1 MTGADFGGFILGLVV
16 VAIVAAIVVWLFHW
30 LYLRSS
36 KERAFVRT
44 GMGGQ
49 KVVMNGGA
57 FVLPIVHDV
66 IPVNMNTLRLEVSRG
81 RDKALITRDRMRVDV
96 VSEFYVRVQ
105 AAAAAIASAAQT
117 LGQRTTQPEALKE
130 LLEGKFVDALRTVA
144 AEMTMEELHE
154 KRGEYIRRVRGT
166 VAENLLQN
174 GLELESASLTQLDQT
189 AMEFF
194 NPSNAFDAEGLTRLT
209 EQIERRKK
217 IRNDI
222 EQDTMIQIRNKNLE
236 TEKLSLDIDR
246 EAESARLAQE
256 REIEIARAGQRA
268 ELARERAEKQQ
279 LAERAEITARE
290 QIERARVETD
300 RVLEGQRI
308 AKEREIETAE
318 IERRL
323 TLETAEQQRSIAIAQ
338 QSKAQSEAQ
347 AAADQARALAVFEE
361 EKVFTVRET
370 EMANRRKAIEL
381 IARGPGRRARRAADQ
396 DRRRGGEAGGR
407 RSRRRGARPGRGRG
421 RCRQDTVSGL
431 PAAPRSRCRGCAGD
445 ERGAERAERRGAR
458 LGRPPAPDRQARC
471 HHPRTGEAA
480 REYRGHQDPP
490 CRRAGRRRRRLRRR
504 RFRRRRRLLR
514 PGGQLGPALPRPG
527 AFGRRTAQGDR
538 HRYRQGRPDHGD
550 RPSQGRYQGPQ
561 ARGQRFVIKVYTSSV
576 IDASADAVWAHIR
589 DFNGLPK
596 WHPAIA
602 ESRIEG
608 NWPADRVGCIR
619 NFQLRDGGTIREQLL
634 SLSDYDYQCTYSI
647 LESPMG
653 VDNYIATLKLTPVT
667 DGNRTFAEWSA
678 EFDPPPG
685 QERKLADSIGQGV
698 FQTGFDSLKSYFGH
712 R

>member
-1 MTGADFGGFILGLVV
+1 MAARPREQGDADMTGADFGGFILGLVV

-236 TEKLSLDIDR
+236 AEKLSLDIDR

-381 IARGPGRRARRAADQ
+381 IAAAQDAERDALRIRIVAEAEKLAAD
-396 DRRRGGEAGGR
+396 DRGDAVRVQAEAEADADKIRSLASRLRHEVDAEGVRAMNEAQNVLSVEARGSA
-407 RSRRRGARPGRGRG
+407 
-421 RCRQDTVSGL
+421 
-431 PAAPRSRCRGCAGD
+431 
-445 ERGAERAERRGAR
+445 AR
-458 LGRPPAPDRQARC
+458 L
-471 HHPRTGEAA
+471 
-480 REYRGHQDPP
+480 
-490 CRRAGRRRRRLRRR
+490 RL
-504 RFRRRRRLLR
+504 
-514 PGGQLGPALPRPG
+514 
-527 AFGRRTAQGDR
+527 
-538 HRYRQGRPDHGD
+538 
-550 RPSQGRYQGPQ
+550 
-561 ARGQRFVIKVYTSSV
+561 
-576 IDASADAVWAHIR
+576 IDKLDAI
-589 DFNGLPK
+589 
-596 WHPAIA
+596 
-602 ESRIEG
+602 
-608 NWPADRVGCIR
+608 
-619 NFQLRDGGTIREQLL
+619 IREQVKPLENIEGIKILHVEGLGGGGGGGGGGDFAGAGGFSDQVVNSALRYRAQAPLVDELL
-634 SLSDYDYQCTYSI
+634 KEIGIDTGKAGQT
-647 LESPMG
+647 M
-653 VDNYIATLKLTPVT
+653 ATGLLKAAAKVPKPE
-667 DGNRTFAEWSA
+667 GS
-678 EFDPPPG
+678 G
-685 QERKLADSIGQGV
+685 S
-698 FQTGFDSLKSYFGH
+698 
-712 R
+712 